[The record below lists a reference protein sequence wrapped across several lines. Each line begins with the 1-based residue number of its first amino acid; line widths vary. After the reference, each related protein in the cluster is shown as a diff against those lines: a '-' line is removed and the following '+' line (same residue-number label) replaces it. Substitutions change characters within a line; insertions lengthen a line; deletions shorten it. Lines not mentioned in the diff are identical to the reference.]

1 MKPAKKTKK
10 KNNSGNPFSVEN
22 VCQTLLENGLVTDA
36 EVKKI
41 YRKKDAVREKLERLR
56 AQRLASSRVEFKI
69 LNPITIV
76 DVIVSLELS
85 RADNRA
91 WPLDEEIIFQT
102 LAKKWE
108 IAYKKIDPLK
118 LDLNVV
124 TTTIPRTFAM
134 RHLVLPIDI
143 TDGYLT
149 VATSNP
155 FNVEVVEDI
164 TRVTQL
170 KVKTVV
176 SSKTDIIKSI
186 DEFFG
191 FKRSISMAED
201 MFATKGVDLGNLEQY
216 VKLKSADELPPH
228 DQHIVNAVNHLL
240 VYAFDQKAS
249 DIHIEPKRD
258 EVQVRMR
265 IDGVLHT
272 VYKLPKKVHNAII
285 SRIKAL
291 SRLDMAEK
299 RRPQDG
305 RIKTDKGGV
314 EAEIRVSTVPVAFGE
329 KLVMRLMDPD
339 ILFQDLRGLG
349 FTSTDLERYNQFIR
363 MPHGMVLVCGPTGS
377 GKSTTLYSTLK
388 TLSTPEI
395 NITTIEDPIEM
406 INEEFN
412 QIAVQPAVDITFAT
426 IARTILRQDPDIIMI
441 GEMRDLETAASA
453 IQAALTGHLVLSTLH
468 TNDAPSVVTRLLDLG
483 TPAFMIQATLVGIL
497 AQRLVR
503 VICKFCKESF
513 EIDAEELISM
523 RLDVGKK
530 GRLTLYQGEGCIRCR
545 NTGYRGR
552 SGIYEVL
559 PYTDSLKELTTADV
573 DIAKLT
579 RKANEE
585 GMINLRDNAIEKL
598 AEGIT
603 TYQEVLRV
611 TWEQT

>member
-1 MKPAKKTKK
+1 MKLKKK
-10 KNNSGNPFSVEN
+10 KNDAGNPFAIETI
-22 VCQTLLENGLVTDA
+22 CQTLLENGLVTDRQ
-36 EVKKI
+36 VKTIFK
-41 YRKKDAVREKLERLR
+41 KKDVAQEKLERLR
-56 AQRLASSRVEFKI
+56 AQRLATSHPASRI
-69 LNPITIV
+69 INPITNV
-76 DVIVSLELS
+76 DIIVSLELT
-85 RADNRA
+85 RADNPS

-102 LAKKWE
+102 LARKWN
-108 IAYKKIDPLK
+108 IPYKKIDPLK

-134 RHLVLPIDI
+134 KHLVLPIDI
-143 TDGYLT
+143 TDGDLT

-155 FNVEVVEDI
+155 FNLELIEDL
-164 TRVTQL
+164 TRVTQME
-170 KVKTVV
+170 VNTVV
-176 SSKTDIIKSI
+176 SSKSDIIKSI

-191 FKRSISMAED
+191 FKRSIALAED
-201 MFATKGVDLGNLEQY
+201 MFTTTGVDLGNLEQY
-216 VKLKSADELPPH
+216 VKLKSADELPPTDH
-228 DQHIVNAVNHLL
+228 HIVNAVNHIL

-249 DIHIEPKRD
+249 DIHIEPKRN
-258 EVQVRMR
+258 ELSVRMR

-272 VYKLPKKVHNAII
+272 VYRLPKKVHNAII

-305 RIKTDKGGV
+305 RIKTDKGGE

-329 KLVMRLMDPD
+329 KMVLRLMDPD

-349 FTSTDLERYNQFIR
+349 FTPDDLTRYQKIIS
-363 MPHGMVLVCGPTGS
+363 MPHGIVLVCGPTGS

-388 TLSTPEI
+388 TLSSPEI

-406 INEEFN
+406 VNEEFN
-412 QIAVQPAVDITFAT
+412 QIAVQPAVDLTFGSVV
-426 IARTILRQDPDIIMI
+426 RTILRQDPDIIMV

-503 VICKFCKESF
+503 VICTYCKEAF
-513 EIDAEELISM
+513 EIDTKELLNM
-523 RLDVGKK
+523 GVDVGKK
-530 GRLTLYQGEGCIRCR
+530 GRITLHEGVGCIRCR

-552 SGIYEVL
+552 LGIFEVL
-559 PYTDSLKELTTADV
+559 PYTDSLKELTDANV
-573 DIAKLT
+573 DIAKIT
-579 RKANEE
+579 HKAQEE
-585 GMINLRDNAIEKL
+585 GMINLRENAVKKL
-598 AEGIT
+598 LEGIT

-611 TWEQT
+611 TWEQ